1 MKEFV
6 HLHVHTEY
14 SLLDG
19 LARIKKLV
27 KMTKE
32 RGWRAV
38 AMTDHGNMFGTIKM
52 YEACIE
58 AGIKPIIGCEFYI
71 CQDHLNKTG
80 REDTGHLILIAK
92 NNTGYHNLLK
102 LISIAHVDGMYYKP
116 RIDYKLLEQYHEG
129 IICLSACLAGHLQKF
144 ILQRRFDEARE
155 LALWFKRVF
164 GEDFYIEIQNHNL
177 PEDKEVILGQ
187 TQLAKELGIKLVA
200 TNDVH
205 YLNREDSELQ
215 DTLMC
220 VAMHKFVDDPD
231 RLKFATDEF
240 YYKTYEEM
248 LEALPG
254 YEEALDTTLEIA
266 DKCDVILQTKSMY
279 ENSKI
284 DRKYGLPSN
293 QNYIPNYIPET
304 GESTYDYLKR
314 MAYEGL
320 EKLYPKVTK
329 ELTDRLE
336 EELGLIKKQGFVEY
350 FLIVWD
356 YINYARESGIPV
368 GPGRG
373 SGAGS
378 LVAYCIG
385 ITKVDPIKYNLFFE
399 RFINPERVSMP
410 DFDVDFCKDRRG
422 EVIEY
427 VKRKYGADHVAG
439 IVTFGSMKAKNAIR
453 DIGRVLRVPLSDVNR
468 LAKEIPNFP
477 PDGLKKNEPVLK
489 YYFGREE
496 DPKYEK
502 FVIPEL
508 KQAYEDDE
516 LIRKMVDMAIKVEG
530 VPRNCGMHAAGVLI
544 APEAVDTYVPLAR
557 NGDEIVTEFD
567 MIEIEH
573 LGLLKMDFLGLVTLT
588 DIKKALDYV
597 KENHGIDIDFY
608 NMEYDDPKVFEL
620 ISAGKTDAVFQLESA
635 GMKRFMKELGPTC
648 MDDIIAGISLYRPGP
663 MDSIPDFVRCKKDPS
678 AIKYDDPCLESILD
692 VTYGCIVYQEQVMK
706 ITQVMAG
713 FSLGQADNIRRIMGK
728 KQVEKIAA
736 ERVKF
741 VDGYDDEASG
751 THIPGAVKLGHK
763 REVAEKVFDRMAEFA
778 KYAFNKS
785 HAAAYAYLG
794 YQTAYLKTYYE
805 VEFLT
810 AVLNNRITNL
820 DEVKKYTAFA
830 KKEGF
835 EVLAPDVNKSGTYFK
850 TENGNIRFGLAA
862 LKGVGSTVID
872 EIIKER
878 EENGEFKS
886 FEDFIARATI
896 PVLNKRVLESLIV
909 SGAFDCFGKY
919 RSQLMAVYGVAV
931 DRAIRDNKNKKTGQ
945 FSMFDSI
952 AEMKDEFN
960 SLDWPDIKE
969 YSKDTLLKFEK
980 DIVGIYISGH
990 PLDDYLDKFEKFN
1003 LTSDMLAPKED
1014 ETGDE
1019 DEEIAAEDAVYEQV
1033 SDGMKVTCGGIIT
1046 EKRKIMKDGKEMAF
1060 LKLEDL
1066 NGVIEVSL
1074 FANVYPKFKH
1084 FIDEDSM
1091 ITVKGRI
1098 SMRNGT
1104 PSVTAEEIIPWH
1116 KKEDEVKKEQ
1126 EEKLYLK
1133 FDTKDIDLF
1142 GKVTSALRA
1151 YPGETEVVIKCT
1163 SNNRPF
1169 AFNQKVETG
1178 NYLLNELYGLLGVDN
1193 VKLWA
1198 PKQ

>member
-1 MKEFV
+1 MKDFV

-27 KMTKE
+27 KITKE
-32 RGWRAV
+32 RGWKAV
-38 AMTDHGNMFGTIKM
+38 AMTDHGNMFGTMKM

-71 CQDHLNKTG
+71 CHDHLNKTG
-80 REDTGHLILIAK
+80 REDTGHLILLAK

-102 LISIAHVDGMYYKP
+102 LISIAFVDGMYYKP
-116 RIDYKLLEQYHEG
+116 RIDYKLLEKYHEG

-155 LALWFKRVF
+155 LAIWFKNLF
-164 GEDFYIEIQNHNL
+164 GDDFYIEIQNHNL
-177 PEDKEVILGQ
+177 PEDNEVIIGQ
-187 TQLAKELGIKLVA
+187 TKLANELGIKLVA

-205 YLNREDSELQ
+205 YLNKEDSELQ

-220 VAMHKFVDDPD
+220 VAMHKFVDETD
-231 RLKFATDEF
+231 RLKFETNEF

-254 YEEALDTTLEIA
+254 YEEALNNTLEIA
-266 DKCDVILQTKSMY
+266 DKCEVILQTKSLGEKPNVDKKY
-279 ENSKI
+279 ALSPSKNFI
-284 DRKYGLPSN
+284 PS
-293 QNYIPNYIPET
+293 YVPDT
-304 GESTYDYLKR
+304 GETTYDFLKR

-320 EKLYPKVTK
+320 AKLYPKVTT
-329 ELTDRLE
+329 ELVNRIE
-336 EELGLIKKQGFVEY
+336 EELALIKKQGFVEY

-356 YINYARESGIPV
+356 YINFARNNGIPV

-373 SGAGS
+373 SGVGS

-410 DFDVDFCKDRRG
+410 DFDVDFCKDRRT

-439 IVTFGSMKAKNAIR
+439 IVTFGSMKAKNALR
-453 DIGRVLRVPLSDVNR
+453 DIGRVLRVPLADVNR
-468 LAKEIPNFP
+468 LTKEIPNFP
-477 PDGLKKNEPVLK
+477 PDGLKRNEPVLK

-496 DPKYEK
+496 GAEFEK
-502 FVIPEL
+502 FIIPEL
-508 KQAYEDDE
+508 KQAYEEDD
-516 LIRKMVDMAIKVEG
+516 LIKKMVDMAIKVEG

-544 APEAVDTYVPLAR
+544 APQAVSDFVPLAR

-567 MIEIEH
+567 MIEIEQ

-597 KENHGIDIDFY
+597 KENYNIDIDFY

-620 ISAGKTDAVFQLESA
+620 ISEGKTDAVFQLESA
-635 GMKRFMKELGPTC
+635 GMKRFMKELEPNC
-648 MDDIIAGISLYRPGP
+648 MDDIIAGISLFRPGP
-663 MDSIPDFVRCKKDPS
+663 MDSIPDFIKNKKDPLS
-678 AIKYDDPCLESILD
+678 IVYDDPCLKNILD
-692 VTYGCIVYQEQVMK
+692 ITYGCIVYQEQVMK

-713 FSLGQADNIRRIMGK
+713 YSLGQADNMRRIMSK
-728 KQVEKIAA
+728 KKVEKIAH
-736 ERVKF
+736 ERIKF
-741 VDGYDDEASG
+741 IDGYDDG
-751 THIPGAVKLGHK
+751 KNNIPGAVKLGHS
-763 REVAEKVFDRMAEFA
+763 REAAEKVFDKMAEFA

-785 HAAAYAYLG
+785 HAAAYAYLS

-805 VEFLT
+805 VELIT

-830 KKEGF
+830 KKEGI
-835 EVLAPDVNKSGTYFK
+835 EVLAPDINKSNTYFK
-850 TENGNIRFGLAA
+850 TENKNIRFGLAA
-862 LKGVGSTVID
+862 LKGVGSAVID

-878 EENGEFKS
+878 DANGEFKS
-886 FEDFIARATI
+886 FEDFISRATI

-909 SGAFDCFGKY
+909 SGAFDCFGKH

-931 DRAIRDNKNKKTGQ
+931 DRAIRDTKNKKTGQ
-945 FSMFDSI
+945 FSMFDCFTD
-952 AEMKDEFN
+952 MKQEFN

-969 YSKDTLLKFEK
+969 YNKETLLKFEK
-980 DIVGIYISGH
+980 EIVGIYISGH
-990 PLDDYLDKFEKFN
+990 PLDNYLEYYDRFN
-1003 LTSDMLAPKED
+1003 LTADMLLPNED
-1014 ETGDE
+1014 ETEGDYDNND
-1019 DEEIAAEDAVYEQV
+1019 DEAVYEQV
-1033 SDGMKVTCGGIIT
+1033 YDGMKVTCGGIIV
-1046 EKRKIMKDGKEMAF
+1046 EKRKIMKDGKELAF
-1060 LKLEDL
+1060 VKLEDI
-1066 NGVIEVSL
+1066 NGTIEVSF
-1074 FANVYPKFKH
+1074 FANVYPRYKNL
-1084 FIDEDSM
+1084 IEEDNM

-1098 SMRNGT
+1098 SLRNGT
-1104 PSVTAEEIIPWH
+1104 PTVTAEEVIPWRR
-1116 KKEDEVKKEQ
+1116 KDEVVE
-1126 EEKLYLK
+1126 ENNIEKLYLK

-1142 GKVTSALRA
+1142 AKVSSSLKN
-1151 YPGETEVVIKCT
+1151 YPGDMEVIIKCT
-1163 SNNRPF
+1163 STNKPF
-1169 AFNQKVETG
+1169 SYNIKVSAE
-1178 NYLLNELYGLLGVDN
+1178 NYLLNELYGLLGTQN
-1193 VKLWA
+1193 VKIWA
-1198 PKQ
+1198 PNKKNI